1 MGSASTRVRP
11 VSAPASIPIMMAE
24 TAEEL
29 RKRPEIRKE
38 LERATGK
45 ERPEKVESD
54 SRGRFWFA
62 IYAVVFALCAAV
74 YFVIGAKLVPLTSTE
89 VLMAQRILRGVV
101 LIAIVLCIGRAI
113 SIYGIA
119 RVQDAA
125 TRFTLERI
133 ERLILA
139 LAIAVIVV
147 SIIFVNWY
155 AAVAALGV
163 GSIIVGLAVQ

>member
-1 MGSASTRVRP
+1 
-11 VSAPASIPIMMAE
+11 MMAE

-45 ERPEKVESD
+45 ERPEKVESHRL
-54 SRGRFWFA
+54 SRFWFA
-62 IYAVVFALCAAV
+62 IYALVLSLRAAV
-74 YFVIGAKLVPLTSTE
+74 YFVIGAKLVPLANTE
-89 VLMAQRILRGVV
+89 GFIAQRILRGVV
-101 LIAIVLCIGRAI
+101 LIAIVLCIARAI

-139 LAIAVIVV
+139 LAIA
-147 SIIFVNWY
+147 
-155 AAVAALGV
+155 
-163 GSIIVGLAVQ
+163 